1 MTDII
6 LRFML
11 EPSELLV
18 KREYPP
24 YFCNYPKCLPR
35 VSGGGPFTPLSHGMK
50 PWFTPRKRGWTLRV
64 GIKRM
69 WTVFYPA

>member
-35 VSGGGPFTPLSHGMK
+35 VSGGGPLYVISIAYLSKFTPH
-50 PWFTPRKRGWTLRV
+50 KRGWTSAV
-64 GIKRM
+64 
-69 WTVFYPA
+69 